1 MKKLLVSVA
10 VISLIG
16 GCSDKGADHDGD
28 GKITAEEVAEEMN
41 KVTLEPGEWE
51 NTVEIVD
58 VKIEGMPEGVPAG
71 VMDSMKGKVTTS
83 KSCITE
89 EEAKNPGAQFF
100 AAQEKTNCEVKKF
113 SMSGGAVSSEM
124 ACNNM
129 GGGPGNMTMTMDGD
143 YGPSNY
149 EMTMNMKGGAA
160 GMKMDI
166 SAKSNGKRIGK
177 CPAG

>member
-10 VISLIG
+10 VISLIS
-16 GCSDKGADHDGD
+16 GCSEQGADHDGD

-41 KVTLEPGEWE
+41 RVTLEPGEWE

-58 VKIEGMPEGVPAG
+58 VKIDGLPEGAPTSM
-71 VMDSMKGKVTTS
+71 MDSMKGKVTTS

-89 EEAKNPGAQFF
+89 EQAKNPGAQFF

-113 SMSGGAVSSEM
+113 NMSGGAVSSEM
-124 ACNNM
+124 TCNDM
-129 GGGPGNMTMTMDGD
+129 GGAPGEMTMTMDGQ
-143 YGPSNY
+143 YGPSSY
-149 EMTMNMKGGAA
+149 DMTMNMIGGAA
-160 GMKMDI
+160 GMKMNI

>member
-83 KSCITE
+83 KSWITE
-89 EEAKNPGAQFF
+89 EEAKNPGAQSF

-129 GGGPGNMTMTMDGD
+129 GGGPGNMTRTMDGD

>member
-1 MKKLLVSVA
+1 MLG
-10 VISLIG
+10 LIG
-16 GCSDKGADHDGD
+16 GCSDEGADHDGD

-58 VKIEGMPEGVPAG
+58 VSIEGLPAG
-71 VMDSMKGKVTTS
+71 APTGMMDSMKGKVTTS

-89 EEAKNPGAQFF
+89 EEAENPGAQFF

-113 SMSGGAVSSEM
+113 AMSGGAVSSEM
-124 ACNNM
+124 ACANM
-129 GGGPGNMTMTMDGD
+129 GGAPGEMTMKMDGQ
-143 YGPSNY
+143 YGPSSY
-149 EMTMNMKGGAA
+149 EMTMNMLGGAA

-177 CPAG
+177 CPTE